1 MCTLFYIL
9 RLEKN
14 KIQSAYVIYI
24 TAVGK
29 VCREEIKIH
38 NKIFPII
45 IPFAFKIWYIP
56 SNYVIMFVGSVL
68 MNRFEIYFK
77 KFENII
83 HAICF
88 IRNI

>member
-45 IPFAFKIWYIP
+45 IPFWHLDIP
-56 SNYVIMFVGSVL
+56 RNYVIMFVGSVL
-68 MNRFEIYFK
+68 MNRFEIYF
-77 KFENII
+77 
-83 HAICF
+83 
-88 IRNI
+88 